1 MLDSFYLPMYGPSDR
16 ELREIIQDEG
26 SFEINEMQVHQVVK
40 SLTEPNELARA
51 MRAVSEPMIV
61 QHFGLS
67 SDSMDEFV
75 RTLEQQLT
83 PGSPYHT
90 YLVGDRVLV
99 SASLTRRF

>member
-1 MLDSFYLPMYGPSDR
+1 MLDCFYIPMYGPSDT

-26 SFEINEMQVHQVVK
+26 SFEINEIQVHK
-40 SLTEPNELARA
+40 LEENLISPNAKARA

-67 SDSMDEFV
+67 SDVMDELV
-75 RTLEQQLT
+75 RTSEQDMS

>member
-1 MLDSFYLPMYGPSDR
+1 MLDCFYIPMYGPSDT

-26 SFEINEMQVHQVVK
+26 SFEINEIQVHKVEQNLISPHAK
-40 SLTEPNELARA
+40 GLA
-51 MRAVSEPMIV
+51 MRAVFEPLIA

-90 YLVGDRVLV
+90 YLVGDRVFV
-99 SASLTRRF
+99 SASLTRKF

>member
-26 SFEINEMQVHQVVK
+26 SFEINEMQVHPVEK
-40 SLTEPNELARA
+40 PLTAPNTLARV
-51 MRAVSEPMIV
+51 MRAVAEPMIL
-61 QHFGLS
+61 QHFGVS

-75 RTLEQQLT
+75 RTLEQQLA
-83 PGSPYHT
+83 PGNPYHS
-90 YLVGDRVLV
+90 YLTGDRVFV

>member
-1 MLDSFYLPMYGPSDR
+1 MLDCFYLPMYGPTDV

-67 SDSMDEFV
+67 SDVMDELV
-75 RTLEQQLT
+75 RISEQYMS
-83 PGSPYHT
+83 PGSPHYS
-90 YLVGDRVLV
+90 YLVGDRVVV

>member
-1 MLDSFYLPMYGPSDR
+1 MLDCFYLPMYGPTDV

-26 SFEINEMQVHQVVK
+26 SLEINEMQVHQVVK

-83 PGSPYHT
+83 PGNPYHS
-90 YLVGDRVLV
+90 YLTGDRVFV

>member
-1 MLDSFYLPMYGPSDR
+1 MLDCFYLPMYGPTDV

-26 SFEINEMQVHQVVK
+26 SFEINEMQVHPVEK
-40 SLTEPNELARA
+40 PLTAPNTLARV
-51 MRAVSEPMIV
+51 MRAVAEPMIL
-61 QHFGLS
+61 QHFGVS

-83 PGSPYHT
+83 PGNPYHS
-90 YLVGDRVLV
+90 YLTGDRVFV

>member
-1 MLDSFYLPMYGPSDR
+1 MYGPSDTD
-16 ELREIIQDEG
+16 LREIIQDEG

-67 SDSMDEFV
+67 SDVMDELV
-75 RTLEQQLT
+75 RTSEQDMS
-83 PGSPYHT
+83 PGSPHYT
-90 YLVGDRVLV
+90 YLIGDRVLV
-99 SASLTRRF
+99 SASLTRRFSMALCSL

>member
-1 MLDSFYLPMYGPSDR
+1 MLDCFYIPMYGPSDM

-67 SDSMDEFV
+67 SDVMDELV
-75 RTLEQQLT
+75 RTSEQDMS
-83 PGSPYHT
+83 PGSPHYT
-90 YLVGDRVLV
+90 YLIGDRVLV